1 MDPLDKT
8 TPEDAQ
14 QALADTAIVDSQV
27 PADNLVM
34 QDAQNESEL
43 AQVEAQAAPGA
54 DRRSSVKAPASF
66 EQQVAEEQTKLERIT
81 GRKPDYDEA
90 QVALIE
96 RLDDER
102 QQQLALEAE
111 QQRAQ
116 QAEQVKESLRAK
128 ADISRYQAAKEKAA
142 SLGIPFKQNAEVEEY
157 LAKQEL
163 EKQQLNAD
171 AKNQEAIAKQAAQLQ
186 LEQNEQDIDAQTLN
200 AEQEIQKE
208 KLRPEIAANQVAQ
221 KVVAEQAAQR
231 EQTAAEVIAQVQAER
246 EALARQPFES
256 FWSKKSTGEK
266 ILAGI
271 SMMLGGIS
279 GGMLGT
285 GRNPAS
291 DIIMNAINTDL
302 ENQKLSRQDKF
313 KAMDA
318 KLEAVQQKIQQRSQ
332 MLKDNVQI
340 AQAQKLQQEMAM
352 AQEANNQARINEAI
366 LAKGGE
372 IPVSALSK
380 DQQKAAEKLRSEYN
394 AQSKDLGTSEII
406 GQYKQIQ
413 QFAKEPSAAG
423 DIGLIFSYMKILDP
437 RSVVREGEFATAQNA
452 GSIPDKIRAQYN
464 KALNGRRLAENQRQD
479 FAKQAEKIVTA
490 KLKTQRLINKRYSNL
505 SQQYGVPSSLVIQK
519 INMSD
524 IAELSEREKLI
535 SRKMQQNKK
544 LSRNQI
550 ESDVDRLIE
559 KGLLDSTKYGR

>member
-43 AQVEAQAAPGA
+43 AQVEAQASPGA

-102 QQQLALEAE
+102 QQQLALQAE
-111 QQRAQ
+111 QQQAQ
-116 QAEQVKESLRAK
+116 QAEQVKQSLQAK
-128 ADISRYQAAKEKAA
+128 ADISRYQAAKQKAA

-186 LEQNEQDIDAQTLN
+186 LEQNEQDVDAQTLN

-208 KLRPEIAANQVAQ
+208 RLRPQIAANQVAQ

-231 EQTAAEVIAQVQAER
+231 EQTAAEVIAQVQKER
-246 EALARQPFES
+246 EALAKQPFES
-256 FWSKKSTGEK
+256 YWSKKSTGDK
-266 ILAGI
+266 ILAALAIMGNSI
-271 SMMLGGIS
+271 GSAMLGSTENG
-279 GGMLGT
+279 
-285 GRNPAS
+285 AA
-291 DIIMNAINTDL
+291 DIIMNAINQDL

-318 KLEAVQQKIQQRSQ
+318 KLEAVQQKIQQRAQ

-340 AQAQKLQQEMAM
+340 VQAQKLQQEMAT

-394 AQSKDLGTSEII
+394 AQSKDLGTAEII

-423 DIGLIFSYMKILDP
+423 DIGLVFSYMKVLDP

-452 GSIPDKIRAQYN
+452 GGIPDKVRAQYN
-464 KALNGRRLAENQRQD
+464 KAINGKLLSENQRRD
-479 FAKQAEKIVTA
+479 FAKQAEKIVTS

-544 LSRNQI
+544 LSRDQI

>member
-81 GRKPDYDEA
+81 GKKPDYDEA

-111 QQRAQ
+111 EQQAQ

-186 LEQNEQDIDAQTLN
+186 LEQNEQDVDAQSLN

-208 KLRPEIAANQVAQ
+208 RLRPQIAANQVAQ

-231 EQTAAEVIAQVQAER
+231 EQTAAEVIAQVQKER
-246 EALARQPFES
+246 EALAKQPFES
-256 FWSKKSTGEK
+256 YWSKKSTGEK
-266 ILAGI
+266 ILAAI

-291 DIIMNAINTDL
+291 DIIMNAINTDV
-302 ENQKLSRQDKF
+302 ENQRLSRQDKF

-366 LAKGGE
+366 IAKGGE

-394 AQSKDLGTSEII
+394 AQSKDLGTTEII

-423 DIGLIFSYMKILDP
+423 DIGLVFSYMKVLDP

-452 GSIPDKIRAQYN
+452 GGISDKIRAQYN
-464 KALNGRRLAENQRQD
+464 KALNGKRLSENQRQD
-479 FAKQAEKIVTA
+479 FAKQAEKIVTS

-505 SQQYGVPSSLVIQK
+505 SQQYGVPSSLVIEK

-544 LSRNQI
+544 LSRDQI